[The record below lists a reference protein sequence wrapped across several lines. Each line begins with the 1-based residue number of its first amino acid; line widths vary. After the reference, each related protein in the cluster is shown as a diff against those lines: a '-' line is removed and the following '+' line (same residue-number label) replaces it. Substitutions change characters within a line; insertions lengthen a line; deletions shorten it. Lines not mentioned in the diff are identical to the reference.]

1 MQINEKFWK
10 YMQRLVDESEIVIDR
25 PKGSCH
31 PKFPETIYITDYGYL
46 KNTGSSDR
54 MDIDV
59 YIGSRKNREIC
70 AAAITVNFVKRDSE
84 IKILIGC
91 TDEEIEKI
99 QNQLASFKT
108 AAGLVIKKPL
118 MQEKE
123 NFEILKLQ
131 LKDFEKCG
139 NIWDLNEN
147 KDFTQNIY
155 HELKSG
161 NRETFVYKD
170 PRSGKFLGEISIVF
184 SDDKEI
190 HTIKGIRVYL
200 SRLIVK
206 EIHRNKGIGTVLC
219 NYIFDYCKKLGYKE
233 MSLGVNLD
241 NYGAIKL
248 YHGLGFKEILL
259 VDKDEYG
266 EYVVLLKK
274 LI

>member
-241 NYGAIKL
+241 NYGATKL

>member
-206 EIHRNKGIGTVLC
+206 EIHRSKGIGTVLC

>member
-190 HTIKGIRVYL
+190 HTIKDIRVYL

-266 EYVVLLKK
+266 EYVILLKK

>member
-1 MQINEKFWK
+1 M
-10 YMQRLVDESEIVIDR
+10 
-25 PKGSCH
+25 
-31 PKFPETIYITDYGYL
+31 
-46 KNTGSSDR
+46 
-54 MDIDV
+54 
-59 YIGSRKNREIC
+59 
-70 AAAITVNFVKRDSE
+70 
-84 IKILIGC
+84 
-91 TDEEIEKI
+91 
-99 QNQLASFKT
+99 
-108 AAGLVIKKPL
+108 
-118 MQEKE
+118 
-123 NFEILKLQ
+123 
-131 LKDFEKCG
+131 
-139 NIWDLNEN
+139 
-147 KDFTQNIY
+147 
-155 HELKSG
+155 
-161 NRETFVYKD
+161 
-170 PRSGKFLGEISIVF
+170 F

>member
-206 EIHRNKGIGTVLC
+206 EIHRSKGIGTVLC

-266 EYVVLLKK
+266 KYVVLLKK